1 MAVTDLA
8 THLNSLSDAVARA
21 ALGRCCGAA
30 RWADGML
37 AARPYKS
44 DAAVFDAAERVWW
57 GLARPDWLEAF
68 ARHPR
73 IGERVRGGAGGDAWA
88 EREQA
93 GMDGAAPA
101 TRAALADGNRVYE
114 ARFGHVFLI
123 CATGRTPEEMRREL
137 ERRLRNDP
145 AVELRVAATEQ
156 AMITR
161 LRLEKLVPR

>member
-1 MAVTDLA
+1 MRKPGSVASY
-8 THLNSLSDAVARA
+8 LNSLSVAAARA
-21 ALGRCCGAA
+21 ALARCCGAA
-30 RWADGML
+30 RWVDGML
-37 AARPYKS
+37 AARPYAS
-44 DAAVFDAAERVWW
+44 DTAVFDAAERVWW
-57 GLARPDWLEAF
+57 GLARLDWLEAF

-73 IGERVRGGAGGDAWA
+73 IGERVRADAWA

-93 GMDGAAPA
+93 GMEGAAAA

-123 CATGRTPEEMRREL
+123 SATDRTPEEMRREL

-145 AVELRVAATEQ
+145 AAELRVAATQQ